1 MDAALKTAKWMSEKN
16 IEIAVEP
23 ETRRLID
30 LPVVSAEEFADA
42 DLVVAFGGDG
52 TLIRAAHLCSIKGT
66 PILGVY
72 YGRFGFVTQ
81 CAPECLFDCLEQII
95 AGSYEVESRMML
107 EASLVRAGQPI
118 ATIHA
123 LNEAVLQR
131 SVSARMMSFRVDVDG
146 REMTTY
152 PADGVIVCTPTGS
165 TAYNLSAG
173 GPIVDPNLQA
183 LIVTA
188 IAPHILHSRP
198 LVLRPD
204 SEVVINMQVEAGDS
218 VLSADGQTRL
228 HILDGDSVLI
238 RRSERLTNLVV
249 VDKQDFLI
257 KLNRRLF
264 SHRGLFDE
272 I

>member
-1 MDAALKTAKWMSEKN
+1 MDAALNAAKWMQSKN
-16 IEIAVEP
+16 IDVAVEP
-23 ETRRLID
+23 ETRRQID
-30 LPVVSAEEFADA
+30 LPLVSAEAFADA

-52 TLIRAAHLCSIKGT
+52 TLIRAAHLCSTKGT

-81 CAPECLFDCLEQII
+81 CTPEGLYPCLESIVR
-95 AGSYEVESRMML
+95 GDFKVESRMML
-107 EASLVRAGQPI
+107 EASLVRSGQAI

-173 GPIVDPNLQA
+173 GPIVDPNLEV

-188 IAPHILHSRP
+188 IAPHILHTRP

-204 SEVVINMQVEAGDS
+204 SEVMINMQVEAGDS

-228 HILDGDSVLI
+228 HILDGDSI
-238 RRSERLTNLVV
+238 RIGRSPRLTNLVV
-249 VDKQDFLI
+249 VDEQDFLI
-257 KLNRRLF
+257 KLNQRLF
-264 SHRGLFDE
+264 WHRGLFDE